1 MRKLVLIAVL
11 AAAAAPALPAR
22 AQDAAAPAPAA
33 PATPPASQ
41 PGTTQPAT
49 GEVVDVKD
57 FAKLKEMEGKP
68 VAVRGTVS
76 DTFTPASGSVTILNF
91 EGLKR
96 RDFNVVIRKAN
107 LDAVNAGFGG
117 DVAGAVKGHTI
128 TVTGPIAIYKARNS
142 TEGNPQIDVSKPEQ
156 IKVEP
161 GEAKPAEP
169 KEPATPATPPAQEE
183 KPAER

>member
-1 MRKLVLIAVL
+1 MRKLVMIAVL

-22 AQDAAAPAPAA
+22 AQDAAAPAA
-33 PATPPASQ
+33 PTTPPASQ
-41 PGTTQPAT
+41 PGTTQPAS
-49 GEVVDVKD
+49 GDVIDVKD
-57 FAKLKEMEGKP
+57 FAKLKEMEGKT
-68 VAVRGTVS
+68 VTMRGTVS

-128 TVTGPIAIYKARNS
+128 TVTGPIALYKARNS

-161 GEAKPAEP
+161 GEAKPEAP
-169 KEPATPATPPAQEE
+169 AAPATPADKDE

>member
-1 MRKLVLIAVL
+1 MRKLVMIAVL

-22 AQDAAAPAPAA
+22 AQDAAAPAA
-33 PATPPASQ
+33 PTTPPASQ
-41 PGTTQPAT
+41 PGTTQPAS
-49 GEVVDVKD
+49 GDVIDVKD
-57 FAKLKEMEGKP
+57 FAKLKEMEGKT
-68 VAVRGTVS
+68 VTVRGTVS
-76 DTFTPASGSVTILNF
+76 DTFTPSSGSITILNF

-107 LDAVNAGFGG
+107 LEAVNVGFGG
-117 DVAGAVKGHTI
+117 DVTAAVKGHTI
-128 TVTGPIAIYKARNS
+128 TVTGPITLYKARNS

-169 KEPATPATPPAQEE
+169 AAPAAPTPPAQDP